1 MMPQGTEAG
10 IIKTSNYPRPNG
22 VQPGGHYLLLNSPLK
37 PLPLLPVKK
46 KRINN
51 IF

>member
-1 MMPQGTEAG
+1 MPWKTAAG
-10 IIKTSNYPRPNG
+10 IKKIPNYPRPNG
-22 VQPGGHYLLLNSPLK
+22 VQPVGHYSLVNSPLK
-37 PLPLLPVKK
+37 PIPLLPVKK

>member
-1 MMPQGTEAG
+1 MMPQRTEAG
-10 IIKTSNYPRPNG
+10 IPKKIGAGQNKPPNSSLILFISTPKT
-22 VQPGGHYLLLNSPLK
+22 
-37 PLPLLPVKK
+37 LPLLPVKK